1 MAPPQPRA
9 SADQHSA
16 VAQGGNGWAIA
27 SFVCGLIGMVLFFF
41 PVIGGPA
48 AVFGIFFGA
57 IGIARSKQLG
67 GRGKGRAI
75 AGIVCSTLGIV
86 AAIAFAA
93 FAVPAFKDYLRRG
106 KAVESELQLHRIE
119 KLIKLHYIEAE
130 QLPPSSTLSL
140 PDVDGRACAT
150 GGKMAAKPPSA
161 WASDPA
167 WHAIDF
173 ALDEPSQYTYHWTKS
188 NNTEGYITSVGDL
201 DCDGTM
207 STTRVEIHIVNGSI
221 TATYRAPTPD

>member
-1 MAPPQPRA
+1 MPPQSPA
-9 SADQHSA
+9 SANQHSA

-27 SFVCGLIGMVLFFF
+27 SIVCGLDAMVLFFF
-41 PVIGGPA
+41 PVVGGPA
-48 AVFGIFFGA
+48 ALFGIFFGI
-57 IGIARSKQLG
+57 IGISTSKQLS
-67 GRGKGRAI
+67 GRGKGQAI
-75 AGIVCSTLGIV
+75 AGIACSALGI
-86 AAIAFAA
+86 AAAVAFAV
-93 FAVPAFKDYLRRG
+93 FAVPAFKDYLKRS
-106 KAVESELQLHRIE
+106 KAIESELQLHQIE
-119 KLIKLHYIEAE
+119 RGIKRHYIETD

-140 PDVDGRACAT
+140 PGVDGGACAA

-161 WASDPA
+161 WAADPA

-207 STTRVEIHIVNGSI
+207 STTRVEIRIVNGNI
-221 TATYRAPTPD
+221 TATYREPTPD